1 MKELSFADILLAELG
16 AWEEA
21 STSITSSHTL
31 LPRQASFAP
40 SLEDVQQV
48 LPAGIGQLY
57 SHQAAVLEHALRGE
71 HVTLATPTA
80 SGKTL
85 ALTLPSLIKRATY
98 REGTVMCIAPTRA
111 LVEQWTKLV
120 QEWQPS
126 LQVASYTGDTPKPE
140 RRKIRERIQFLV
152 TTPDMLHM
160 GILPYHAGWHRFLS
174 HLEDVY
180 IDEGHEYSGV
190 FGSHMALILRRL
202 RRVILAHRAAE
213 PSFLFASATIGNPA
227 EHAALLLGEP
237 VTAITENGAP
247 SGGRRIAIWQP
258 PDERGHSEECARL
271 MAYFIT
277 QGIRTILFGQARQSV
292 ERMVRVVR
300 EHLPPDL
307 QRKIVAYRAGYLYE
321 QRQQMQQQ
329 LMNGELL
336 GVVATN
342 ALELGIDIGHL
353 DVSILDGY
361 PGSVSSFWQQAGRAG
376 RRERSALTILVLRED
391 ALDQYFSLH
400 PEKLL
405 EQPTEQAL
413 VNSSNPYILPR
424 HLLCATFEEP
434 LAPEQVELF
443 GPHAQQHL
451 DELIAEKAVFER
463 RGKYYASD
471 SHKNPAY
478 QVPLRQV
485 GEQLT
490 MLIGEQKL
498 EETDIHHATTECYEG
513 AVYYSQGRSHLVERL
528 DLERGTIQ
536 LVPREMGYYTE
547 PLIQT
552 DVDILCTSL
561 LCRRRHA
568 SLYYG
573 DVLVT
578 RTVTSYVKR
587 HSRYRNVLDRFDLEN
602 PLETE
607 LETKALWILVDDDI
621 VTALQAHSFD
631 PAGSLHATEHSL
643 IALLPLHVL
652 GDRRDVG
659 GVSVVP
665 VHPQTN
671 KATIFIYDGYPG
683 GMGYAEGAYHQFM
696 ALAQETFETLQAC
709 MCEGGCLSCVQS
721 PKCGNQNRPLDKRG
735 AIFLLQALL
744 GRDEQEEKSSPQ
756 T

>member
-1 MKELSFADILLAELG
+1 
-16 AWEEA
+16 
-21 STSITSSHTL
+21 
-31 LPRQASFAP
+31 
-40 SLEDVQQV
+40 
-48 LPAGIGQLY
+48 
-57 SHQAAVLEHALRGE
+57 
-71 HVTLATPTA
+71 
-80 SGKTL
+80 
-85 ALTLPSLIKRATY
+85 
-98 REGTVMCIAPTRA
+98 MCLAPTRA

-120 QEWQPS
+120 QGWQPS
-126 LQVASYTGDTPKPE
+126 LEVASYTGDTPKPE

-202 RRVILAHRAAE
+202 RRVILVHRTAE

-271 MAYFIT
+271 MAYFIK

-292 ERMVRVVR
+292 ERMVRVVQ

-413 VNSSNPYILPR
+413 ANSSNPCILPR

-490 MLIGEQKL
+490 MLIGEQTL
-498 EETDIHHATTECYEG
+498 EETDIHHAITECYEG

-536 LVPREMGYYTE
+536 LVPRETGYYTE

-561 LCRRRHA
+561 LCRRKHA

-578 RTVTSYVKR
+578 RIVTSYAKR
-587 HSRYRNVLDRFDLEN
+587 HSRYRNMLDRFDLEN

-621 VTALQAHSFD
+621 VNALQAHSFD
-631 PAGSLHATEHSL
+631 AAGSLHATEHSL

-652 GDRRDVG
+652 GDRRDLG

-683 GMGYAEGAYHQFM
+683 GMGYAEGAYHQFT
-696 ALAQETFETLQAC
+696 ALAQATFETLRCSSRIKLRTQSHLFTCKTGFFGRNKVADWH
-709 MCEGGCLSCVQS
+709 LSHCCQNFSPRIKLRTQGQS
-721 PKCGNQNRPLDKRG
+721 SILSYKR
-735 AIFLLQALL
+735 IRF
-744 GRDEQEEKSSPQ
+744 SSPQ
-756 T
+756 PPCTLHSTPCQ